1 MNSNQGFGLKKK
13 GVGKKECEQDTG
25 SILKYAVNDKCA
37 TQKSKPWQRAK
48 VKATKSRGNE
58 KSKTNR
64 KTSQIRNAKQQ
75 QIRSPVH
82 DEDEPDISNEG
93 NESYL
98 EVMQQLLN

>member
-48 VKATKSRGNE
+48 VKATKSRG
-58 KSKTNR
+58 KC
-64 KTSQIRNAKQQ
+64 
-75 QIRSPVH
+75 
-82 DEDEPDISNEG
+82 
-93 NESYL
+93 
-98 EVMQQLLN
+98 